1 MRKIGFV
8 LVVLS
13 FLFASCTVSAVPT
26 QDVNDIVRATFQAM
40 TTQATEPATELKT
53 EATPVPTG
61 SISTGSLSGQLSYPS
76 EAIPSLR
83 VVAFDVNSQDYFYI
97 ETSYNQSSY
106 QITGL
111 PAGTYFVVAYTL
123 GGSSFPVGQSG
134 GYTEATLCGLS
145 ANCTD
150 HSLAPVNVTPGQ
162 DTPDVNPTDWYAAEH
177 AFPPMPGP
185 TSSEGTGS
193 ITGSLSYPSE
203 FIPPLRVFAF
213 QVGTQSYFYVDTL
226 KDQSTYQI
234 DNLPPGNYQ
243 VVAYIL
249 GGTLAAGYSQAVPC
263 GLSVDC
269 TNHELIQVPVD
280 SGQVVT
286 GVDPGDWYTPEG
298 TFPPPPVM
306 P

>member
-1 MRKIGFV
+1 MRKIGIV
-8 LVVLS
+8 LGVLS
-13 FLFASCTVSAVPT
+13 FILISCTISAAPT
-26 QDVNDIVRATFQAM
+26 QDVNEIVQATFQAM
-40 TTQATEPATELKT
+40 TAQAAEPISEPTT
-53 EATPVPTG
+53 EAAQGTPGPA
-61 SISTGSLSGQLSYPS
+61 STGSLSGQLSYPS

-83 VVAFDVNSQDYFYI
+83 VVAFDVNSQDYFYV
-97 ETSYNQSSY
+97 ESSYNQSSY

-123 GGSSFPVGQSG
+123 GGGSFPTGLSG

-145 ANCTD
+145 ASCTN
-150 HSLAPVNVTPGQ
+150 HSLVPVNVAPGQ
-162 DTPDVNPTDWYAAEH
+162 DTPDVNPTDWYAAEN

-185 TSSEGTGS
+185 TSSAGTGS

-213 QVGTQSYFYVDTL
+213 QVGSQSYFYVDTL

-234 DNLPPGNYQ
+234 DNLPAGYYQ

-269 TNHELIQVPVD
+269 TNHDLIQVPVN

-286 GVDPGDWYTPEG
+286 GVDPGDWYAPEG

>member
-1 MRKIGFV
+1 MFKSGFV

-13 FLFASCTVSAVPT
+13 FLLISCTISATPT
-26 QDVNDIVRATFQAM
+26 QDVNEIVQATFQAM
-40 TTQATEPATELKT
+40 TAQATEPTTVDGTPEPTE
-53 EATPVPTG
+53 PT
-61 SISTGSLSGQLSYPS
+61 SAGSLSGQLSYPS
-76 EAIPSLR
+76 EAIPALR

-97 ETSYNQSSY
+97 ETSYNQISY

-123 GGSSFPVGQSG
+123 GGGSFPAGLSG

-150 HSLAPVNVTPGQ
+150 HSLSPVNVTPGQ
-162 DTPDVNPTDWYAAEH
+162 DTPNVDPTDWYAGEN

-185 TSSEGTGS
+185 ASSEGTGS

-203 FIPPLRVFAF
+203 FIPPLRVFAY
-213 QVGTQSYFYVDTL
+213 QVGSESYFYVDTL
-226 KDQSTYQI
+226 KDQPTYQI
-234 DNLPPGNYQ
+234 DNLPAGYYQ

-249 GGTLAAGYSQAVPC
+249 NGGLPAGYSQAVPC

-269 TNHELIQVPVD
+269 TNHDLIQVPVN

-286 GVDPGDWYTPEG
+286 GVDPGDWYAPEG